1 MIGAMDEPRDVAQ
14 TRAAYDAVAVSYEQL
29 LRGLMAEKPYDR
41 GVLSIF
47 AERVRGTGNL
57 TVLDAGCGPGRVAGY
72 LDSCGVSVSGIDL
85 SPGMVEVA
93 RSSYPSIN
101 FAVGTLEALDAAP
114 GELGG
119 ILAWY
124 SLIHTPPRRRRA
136 VFDGFAQALIPGG
149 FLLLAFQV
157 GDTQRHIEHAYGHS
171 INLDAFLLD
180 PQRIEILLE
189 AAGFAIEA
197 RLVREPDKD
206 EQTPQAYLLARKL

>member
-1 MIGAMDEPRDVAQ
+1 MNEPRDITR

-72 LDSCGVSVSGIDL
+72 LDSCGVSVRGIDL

-93 RSSYPSIN
+93 RRSYPSIN
-101 FAVGTLEALDAAP
+101 FAVGTVEALDAAP

-124 SLIHTPPRRRRA
+124 SLIHTPPQRRRD
-136 VFDGFAQALIPGG
+136 VFDGFARALIPGG

-157 GDTQRHIEHAYGHS
+157 GDTQRHIEHAYGHA
-171 INLDAFLLD
+171 INLDAFLMD

-189 AAGFAIEA
+189 SAGFAIEA
-197 RLVREPDKD
+197 RLVREADKD
-206 EQTPQAYLLARKL
+206 EHTPQAYLIARARN